1 MDIQMVN
8 SMDFGEFVDVL
19 GNIIEKCPLIAAAIW
34 SQRPFTDSADLEK
47 HVFDF
52 IEALPHSGKEGI
64 LRCHPDLAGR
74 ELQQGTLTPE
84 SQREQRGAGLS
95 NLDPEE
101 SLRMGQLNLEYKER
115 FGFPFVIA
123 ARLSD
128 KATMIKEL
136 ERRLRNQPAQELR
149 AALDEVRK
157 ICHLRLEDILRS
169 PEDSAKL

>member
-1 MDIQMVN
+1 MDFQKIN
-8 SMDFGEFVDVL
+8 SMGFGEFVDVF

-34 SQRPFTDSADLEK
+34 SQRPFADLADLEK

-52 IEALPHSGKEGI
+52 IEALPQSGKEGI

-74 ELQQGTLTPE
+74 ELQLGTLTPE
-84 SQREQRGAGLS
+84 SQREQRNAGLRD
-95 NLDPEE
+95 LDREE
-101 SLRMGQLNLEYKER
+101 RRQMDQLNCEYKKL

-128 KATMIKEL
+128 KATMMREL
-136 ERRLRNQPAQELR
+136 ARRLRNQPSQELC

-169 PEDSAKL
+169 PMDP